1 MQDDIIVVLIVV
13 FKRSKQFPFK
23 VMLNLCLSGLTD
35 TIIGQVTPCQPKQS
49 YQDTMCRSTCL
60 TVTDVDGGRV

>member
-1 MQDDIIVVLIVV
+1 
-13 FKRSKQFPFK
+13 
-23 VMLNLCLSGLTD
+23 MLNLCLSGLTD
-35 TIIGQVTPCQPKQS
+35 TIIGQVTPRQPKQS